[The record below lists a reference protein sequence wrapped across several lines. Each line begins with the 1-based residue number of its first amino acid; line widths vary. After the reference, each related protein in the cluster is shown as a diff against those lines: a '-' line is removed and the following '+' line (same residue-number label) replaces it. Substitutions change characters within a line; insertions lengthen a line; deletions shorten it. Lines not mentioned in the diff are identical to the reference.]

1 MTLKK
6 ANLTKISGVGVAVP
20 PKLLTNQDLEKMVE
34 TSNDWIV
41 ERTGIKS
48 RHIVEP
54 GVTTSDLAAEAALDV
69 LKKTGVKPEEV
80 ELIIVATITPDMH
93 LPATA
98 CLVQHKIGATG
109 AWGFDLSIA
118 CSGFLYALQVGAQF
132 VGNGVHKNV
141 LVIGMEVMSSIIDYT
156 DRTTCIIFGDGGGA
170 ALLQP
175 SSSEEEGC
183 FGDFLFEVDGSGGD
197 HLCVP
202 AGGSKM
208 PTSQE
213 TLDKRMHFVKQDGKA
228 VFKYAVRKMPE
239 LCVNLLARNGLSG
252 EDVDLFIPHQANLRI
267 ITAAAERLGLPME
280 KVLVNIDEYGNTTA
294 GTLPLAIDTAIKRGQ
309 LKKGDLVLFATM
321 GAGLSAGAALV
332 RWGY

>member
-1 MTLKK
+1 MTLRKPTL
-6 ANLTKISGVGVAVP
+6 ARISGVGVAVP

-34 TSNDWIV
+34 TSDDWIV
-41 ERTGIKS
+41 ERTGIKQ
-48 RHIVEP
+48 RHLVEH

-69 LKKTGVKPEEV
+69 LKKTGVSPEDV

-98 CLVQHKIGATG
+98 CLVQHKIGATR

-118 CSGFLYALQVGAQF
+118 CSGFLYALQTGAQF

-156 DRTTCIIFGDGGGA
+156 DRATCIIFGDGGGA
-170 ALLQP
+170 CLLQP
-175 SSSEEEGC
+175 SPSEQEGC

-197 HLCVP
+197 SLCVP

-213 TLDKRMHFVKQDGKA
+213 TLDKRLHFVKQDGRA

-239 LCVNLLARNGLSG
+239 LCVNLLERNNLTGS
-252 EDVDLFIPHQANLRI
+252 DIDLFIPHQANLRI
-267 ITAAAERLGLPME
+267 ITASAERLGLPME
-280 KVLVNIDEYGNTTA
+280 KVLVNINEYGNTTA
-294 GTLPLAIDTAIKRGQ
+294 GTLPLALDSALKRNL
-309 LKKGDLVLFATM
+309 LKKGDLILFATM
-321 GAGLSAGAALV
+321 GAGLSAGAALA
-332 RWGY
+332 RWGF